1 MHGDEL
7 AGYAFATR
15 WMYEVRGICWVT
27 QLCVRVE
34 YRRKG
39 LATELLSRLCE
50 DEDYAFGI
58 LSSHLAAIM
67 AGLRAWGKG
76 IESVDMNLVKEC
88 GAGIMAASP
97 VQYVREAKL
106 RGSLFGSVDDGT
118 VCCAGT
124 DF

>member
-39 LATELLSRLCE
+39 LATEVCGLVLSTSRALVYIVGISSCELC
-50 DEDYAFGI
+50 
-58 LSSHLAAIM
+58 SW
-67 AGLRAWGKG
+67 LRISFFCCRFRDGDVA
-76 IESVDMNLVKEC
+76 DM
-88 GAGIMAASP
+88 
-97 VQYVREAKL
+97 
-106 RGSLFGSVDDGT
+106 F
-118 VCCAGT
+118 
-124 DF
+124 